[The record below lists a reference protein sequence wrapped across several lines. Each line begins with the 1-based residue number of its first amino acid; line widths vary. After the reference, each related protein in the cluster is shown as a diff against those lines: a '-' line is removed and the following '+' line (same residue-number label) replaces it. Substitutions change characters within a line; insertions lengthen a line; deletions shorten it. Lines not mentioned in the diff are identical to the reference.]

1 MAKPKEAVQE
11 RSRVQ
16 VKAEHR
22 ADDLRLL
29 SSGRVSASELQVRN
43 GFASKLDLSRAKVV
57 GHRKLAFLSKA

>member
-1 MAKPKEAVQE
+1 MAKSKEAVQE
-11 RSRVQ
+11 GSRAQ

-43 GFASKLDLSRAKVV
+43 GFASKLDLGRAKVV